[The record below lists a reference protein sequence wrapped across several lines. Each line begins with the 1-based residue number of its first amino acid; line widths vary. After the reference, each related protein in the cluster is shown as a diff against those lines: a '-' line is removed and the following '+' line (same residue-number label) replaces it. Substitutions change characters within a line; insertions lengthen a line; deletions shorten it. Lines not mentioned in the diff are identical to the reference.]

1 MPKQTSSKAA
11 TGKVKS
17 KPDTTYAKGK
27 TKNKNRF
34 KSSPSSSPE
43 IIEHESEMAKAGRRF
58 FATALQKKN
67 ENWDEKMRLELAEQ
81 GIVCTPSPPSKK
93 TKVSSPLLTKK
104 IHNKDQPKQS
114 ITSLEDL
121 QASSPLRPS
130 SPPSSYRT
138 SQAGPGPSS
147 TRNIASRNY
156 PSPTKN
162 AKDRSSS
169 AIPDRFSESPPP
181 PPLGMTGFR
190 KLTGLDAIKKS
201 LRRPPPI
208 SIPTSEIEFM
218 DAGRESLE
226 TKLKRKESEREETEI
241 RSAGQRFFDEMK
253 NRPKPAAVPIP
264 YVYMR

>member
-17 KPDTTYAKGK
+17 KPNTTYAKGK
-27 TKNKNRF
+27 TKNKNRV
-34 KSSPSSSPE
+34 KSSPSFSPE
-43 IIEHESEMAKAGRRF
+43 IVEHESSMAKAAKKF
-58 FATALQKKN
+58 FATALEIKDK
-67 ENWDEKMRLELAEQ
+67 NWDEKMRLEHAQE
-81 GIVCTPSPPSKK
+81 GTTFCSPTPSPRR
-93 TKVSSPLLTKK
+93 TKVLSPLRSKNAHSTEKA
-104 IHNKDQPKQS
+104 QRY
-114 ITSLEDL
+114 TSLEDF

-138 SQAGPGPSS
+138 AQAGPGPSS
-147 TRNIASRNY
+147 IRNIASRNY

-162 AKDRSSS
+162 VKDRSSS

-190 KLTGLDAIKKS
+190 KLTGLEAIKKS

-208 SIPTSEIEFM
+208 SIPKSGIEFM

-226 TKLKRKESEREETEI
+226 TELKRKESEREETEI

-264 YVYMR
+264 YVYM